1 MKFYACVIPEFLFWV
16 WTIFITDDFEKNSPI
31 WFKKIPEISWRDM
44 NIGLK
49 YINDIGNC
57 IN

>member
-1 MKFYACVIPEFLFWV
+1 
-16 WTIFITDDFEKNSPI
+16 
-31 WFKKIPEISWRDM
+31 M